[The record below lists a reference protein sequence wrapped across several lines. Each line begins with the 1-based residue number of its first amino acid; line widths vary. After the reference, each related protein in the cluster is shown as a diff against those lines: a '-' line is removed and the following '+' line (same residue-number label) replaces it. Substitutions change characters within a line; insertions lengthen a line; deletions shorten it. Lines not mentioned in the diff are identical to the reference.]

1 MQNVGPHLALN
12 KSTVGLKPRSTDL
25 PALCHLQAL
34 IELFK
39 VVFKLIKLIKLTDG
53 AIPVVGKVYWECF
66 KIQVGPLSG
75 R

>member
-34 IELFK
+34 IELFE
-39 VVFKLIKLIKLTDG
+39 VVFKLIKLTDG

-66 KIQVGPLSG
+66 KIRVGPLSG